1 MAPLLRATG
10 PPLATAECP
19 VAGPT
24 GQRTQAAQPAHAA
37 GFPGATGAGCHGWR
51 NHAKRGVS

>member
-37 GFPGATGAGCHGWR
+37 GLPGATGAECHGWR
-51 NHAKRGVS
+51 NQDKRG